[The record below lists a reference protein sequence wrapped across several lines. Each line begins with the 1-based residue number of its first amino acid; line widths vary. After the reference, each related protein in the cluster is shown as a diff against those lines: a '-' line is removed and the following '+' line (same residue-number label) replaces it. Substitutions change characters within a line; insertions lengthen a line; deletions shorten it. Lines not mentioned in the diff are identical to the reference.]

1 MKLCAYEV
9 LALSGSSRSKISAPP
24 GFSAPAR
31 VPPPGFSSGFPSQDG
46 LNPPPGF
53 SSGISS
59 LEVSKTPPR
68 LTSPFS
74 SGLSSQDGPNPPSRT
89 FSAFSSGLSLQDG
102 PNHPSRFPSAFT
114 SGFSSRD
121 GSNQVYGSMYPGLF
135 TFSIS
140 LFAFSLKT
148 SSTSYTFLWFLTET
162 LLWDNA
168 LGRNSSH
175 YQVPFG
181 RHTNDIEFNDPA
193 ILAVGKGRMPGIG
206 DSGLEMENTHAFP
219 AHLQTSNNDPR
230 FQLQMQ
236 PNVQSHQNLRFT
248 DHTQDAFNPMNDN
261 YLRSRFLQQSH
272 GHVSP
277 YAQMPQQ
284 PRNSQHTNGR
294 LDGRSDLRQGNNT
307 LMPDM
312 SRMLYPSDANNLH
325 MLGSNDIY
333 TRAFGM

>member
-1 MKLCAYEV
+1 MGLILLLDPFLHFLLDFHYRMGPTTLLDSLLLLPLDFHHGMGLIRCMAQCTQV
-9 LALSGSSRSKISAPP
+9 CLLS
-24 GFSAPAR
+24 
-31 VPPPGFSSGFPSQDG
+31 Q
-46 LNPPPGF
+46 
-53 SSGISS
+53 
-59 LEVSKTPPR
+59 
-68 LTSPFS
+68 
-74 SGLSSQDGPNPPSRT
+74 
-89 FSAFSSGLSLQDG
+89 
-102 PNHPSRFPSAFT
+102 
-114 SGFSSRD
+114 
-121 GSNQVYGSMYPGLF
+121 YPCLP
-135 TFSIS
+135 
-140 LFAFSLKT
+140 SLKT

-206 DSGLEMENTHAFP
+206 DSGLEMKNTHVFP

-248 DHTQDAFNPMNDN
+248 DHMHDAFNPMNDN
-261 YLRSRFLQQSH
+261 YLASRFLQQSH
-272 GHVSP
+272 GPVSP

-284 PRNSQHTNGR
+284 PRNSQLTNGH
-294 LDGRSDLRQGNNT
+294 LDGWSNLRQGNNN
-307 LMPDM
+307 LMSDM
-312 SRMLYPSDANNLH
+312 SRMLYPSEVNNLH